1 MPPRA
6 APPRLKIAQPL
17 DNQAVA
23 LVPRAGIEPARP
35 FRAKG
40 FSCHYGF
47 RHRGASLRFVCGPDY
62 SFTIET
68 ISLGVSCLVSAPSS
82 VRRLGSRLPSA
93 LPVKAPLNLRH
104 STSFL
109 SERALNL
116 VLPLTH
122 TRKVKINSR
131 VFQIIIPKNYSKSL
145 VSTISPP
152 RQGLGRVPKGTALQ
166 IYNFF
171 LTLRFDKVSTLI

>member
-1 MPPRA
+1 MIIR
-6 APPRLKIAQPL
+6 QL
-17 DNQAVA
+17 DFG
-23 LVPRAGIEPARP
+23 VPRAGLEPARP

-40 FSCHYGF
+40 FSYCYGF
-47 RHRGASLRFVCGPDY
+47 RHRMRRQRLRSVCSPDY
-62 SFTIET
+62 SFTVDPS
-68 ISLGVSCLVSAPSS
+68 SLGVSCLVSAPSS
-82 VRRLGSRLPSA
+82 IGRLGSRLPSA
-93 LPVKAPLNLRH
+93 LPVKASLNLRH

-122 TRKVKINSR
+122 TRKVKTNSR